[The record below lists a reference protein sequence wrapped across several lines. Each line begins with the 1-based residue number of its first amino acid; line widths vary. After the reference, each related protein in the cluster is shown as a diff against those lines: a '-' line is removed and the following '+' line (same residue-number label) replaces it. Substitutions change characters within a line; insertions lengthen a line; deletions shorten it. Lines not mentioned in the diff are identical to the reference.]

1 MTRIVAAYLWNVPV
15 ICWGKA
21 GRDPIADTSER
32 RSCPLTRC
40 WRQLYIPM
48 GRPPKH
54 GSAPFAA
61 GCFSQTAELATAQ
74 RGVPLLHCA
83 SRSVIICAKS
93 GVDVW
98 KFELR
103 KASIFKAFKALF
115 WGWLYLFLSDPDF
128 HKTLSTFQAGTL
140 GQVVPR
146 SRLF

>member
-1 MTRIVAAYLWNVPV
+1 MVAAFLWNALA

-21 GRDPIADTSER
+21 GREHIADTSER

-40 WRQLYIPM
+40 WRRLYIPM
-48 GRPPKH
+48 DQPRKR
-54 GSAPFAA
+54 GSVPSAA
-61 GCFSQTAELATAQ
+61 GCFSQTAEPATAQ
-74 RGVPLLHCA
+74 KGAPPLRCA
-83 SRSVIICAKS
+83 SRSVIICGKS
-93 GVDVW
+93 GADVW

-103 KASIFKAFKALF
+103 KARIFKAFKALF
-115 WGWLYLFLSDPDF
+115 WGWVYPFLSDPDF